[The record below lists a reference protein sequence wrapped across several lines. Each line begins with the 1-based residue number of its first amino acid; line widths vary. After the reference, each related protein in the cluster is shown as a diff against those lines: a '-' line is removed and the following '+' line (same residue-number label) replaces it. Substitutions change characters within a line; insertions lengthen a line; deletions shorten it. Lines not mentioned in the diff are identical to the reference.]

1 MSVDGI
7 GKGGPR
13 APGEVAETPPG
24 EARGVERSGRAFEVG
39 QSALVGQPAPAA
51 PATPVEASA
60 ASEALEQLHRGQIGL
75 EAYLDARVSDAVKHL
90 ERRLSPEELD
100 FVRASLKDQLRTDP
114 ALVELVR
121 RVTGG
126 AVLEPER

>member
-13 APGEVAETPPG
+13 APGGVPETTPG
-24 EARGVERSGRAFEVG
+24 EARGLERPGRAFEVG
-39 QSALVGQPAPAA
+39 RSA
-51 PATPVEASA
+51 PVEGSV
-60 ASEALEQLHRGQIGL
+60 ASEALQQLHRGQIGL

>member
-13 APGEVAETPPG
+13 APSEVAETTPN
-24 EARGVERSGRAFEVG
+24 EARGVERPGRAFEAG
-39 QSALVGQPAPAA
+39 RSAPAA
-51 PATPVEASA
+51 PAKPVEAA
-60 ASEALEQLHRGQIGL
+60 GASEALEQLRRGQIGL
-75 EAYLDARVSDAVKHL
+75 ESYLDARVSDAVKHL
-90 ERRLSPEELD
+90 ERRLPPEELD